1 MEETVKEEPK
11 TPEQQI
17 EALKDSMMRLQ
28 ADFANYRRRTEEE
41 ASSIKKRANEA
52 LLKEILEIS
61 DNLETA
67 LRYVPKEQRNEF
79 FKGVKMIQGQAV
91 SILENN
97 GMQKIPNEKFDAHF
111 HEAITTEESDK
122 PKDTILEV
130 IHQGYLLAGKVLRP
144 SKVKL
149 SSGGK

>member
-1 MEETVKEEPK
+1 MEETAKEEPK
-11 TPEQQI
+11 TPEQQL
-17 EALKDSMMRLQ
+17 EAMKDSMMRLQ

-41 ASSIKKRANEA
+41 AGAIKKRANEA

-67 LRYVPKEQRNEF
+67 LRYVPKEKQNEF
-79 FKGVKMIQGQAV
+79 FKGVKMIQGQVV
-91 SILENN
+91 SILESN
-97 GMQKIPNEKFDAHF
+97 GMQKIPSEKFDAHF
-111 HEAITTEESDK
+111 HEAITTEPSDK